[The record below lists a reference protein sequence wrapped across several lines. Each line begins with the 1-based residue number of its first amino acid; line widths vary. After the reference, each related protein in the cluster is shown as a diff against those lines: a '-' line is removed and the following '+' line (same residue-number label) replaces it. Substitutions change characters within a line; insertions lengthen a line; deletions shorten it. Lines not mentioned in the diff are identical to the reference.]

1 MSADRNVRSDLIF
14 SHIKVVGWIY
24 VEDGILKK
32 AFPPTK
38 ITKFSDRLRTTV
50 VTVYGS
56 CSSPTSVKVNHRH
69 LFSDTFRF
77 SYGDFSDPF
86 PSVPVG
92 DYLKK
97 AHRSDPN
104 TYFDLPGGLNYDGC
118 IMLSVP
124 LCLPLTACALIEEG
138 PIADDNIT
146 DLLVQHHPVAGE
158 WAILMA
164 EDQIVDPLFLDDR

>member
-1 MSADRNVRSDLIF
+1 MTDIPSTFLRSSHPIDIYMSADRNVRSDLIF

-50 VTVYGS
+50 VAVYGS

-77 SYGDFSDPF
+77 SCGDFSDPF

-92 DYLKK
+92 DYIKK

-104 TYFDLPGGLNYDGC
+104 TYTAICTGRISCIIQRGYD
-118 IMLSVP
+118 
-124 LCLPLTACALIEEG
+124 
-138 PIADDNIT
+138 IT
-146 DLLVQHHPVAGE
+146 HLYI
-158 WAILMA
+158 IL
-164 EDQIVDPLFLDDR
+164 QF